1 MKSYIFLTA
10 DIHPVGGMQ
19 IYVAGKAE
27 YLKRQGWNIAMFF
40 YGTNKGTC
48 AYPVLNDYIEGGL
61 LEFSRQPYEWTKRI
75 RVNTLKK
82 IEAMLKNIIDSSDE
96 VIIESQT
103 DITALWG
110 ELLAERIKAKHICL
124 ICNEKFRG
132 HNKHYEE
139 NLDFFDFKH
148 KRREMAGIH
157 KESLKKLFEGYKEID
172 EKESYSFYAAN
183 GEPVQDVENDK
194 ISRLERQDWNIC
206 YIGRAKKEYV
216 PIIIEDISKFARVHQ
231 EKRIQV
237 VFVGNQTERLEL
249 IDRELGKLENVTT
262 TLLGD
267 LVPIPRELFKKID
280 VVIAGSGCAECSV
293 KEKVPTI
300 VADAD
305 NFLANGVL
313 GYTTFEIIFRENDN
327 MQMHYD
333 EALEQVLVEKITTK
347 LPYKMTEKPK
357 ADFYYNQ
364 HLEFIKESDQTKEYF
379 KLNKRIPQI
388 GTKEIIKYYLTKYF
402 PYILKKYRELKNE

>member
-40 YGTNKGTC
+40 YGQNKGTC
-48 AYPVLNDYIEGGL
+48 AYPFLNDYVEGGL
-61 LEFSRQPYEWTKRI
+61 QEFSRQPYEWTSLI
-75 RVNTLKK
+75 RNNTLKK
-82 IEAMLKNIIDSSDE
+82 METMLKKITDGSDE
-96 VIIESQT
+96 IIIESQT

-148 KRREMAGIH
+148 KRRELAGIH
-157 KESLKKLFEGYKEID
+157 KESLRKLFEGYKEID
-172 EKESYSFYAAN
+172 EKECYSFFAAN
-183 GEPVQDVENDK
+183 GEPIQDIKNNKV
-194 ISRLERQDWNIC
+194 SSLEKKDWNIC

-216 PIIIEDISKFARVHQ
+216 PIIIEDISKFANVHK
-231 EKRIQV
+231 EKQIQV
-237 VFVGNQTERLEL
+237 IFVGDQSERLTL
-249 IDRELGKLENVTT
+249 INQYLEKLENVTI

-267 LVPIPRELFKKID
+267 LVPIPRELFEKID

-313 GYTTFEIIFRENDN
+313 GYTTFDIIFREDDS

-333 EALEQVLVEKITTK
+333 EALEQVLVEQITTK
-347 LPYKMTEKPK
+347 LPYKFAEKPK

-364 HLEFIKESDQTKEYF
+364 HLDFARKSDQILEYF
-379 KLNKRIPQI
+379 ELNKKIPQI
-388 GTKEIIKYYLTKYF
+388 GIKEIVKYYLNKYF
-402 PYILKKYRELKNE
+402 PYILKKYRALKNE